1 MGRVYAQLTLEERRK
16 IERWRHAKVSVN
28 EMARVLRRHRSTI
41 FRELRRNHFQ
51 DPCMPKV
58 VGYFAMA
65 AQLRTS
71 DRRARQR
78 KLIRHPQLRD
88 QVIERIKDGWT
99 PEQIAGRMRMERAP
113 LRVCQETIYRYIY
126 AKEGMREELW
136 WYLPTHRKA
145 RHPRRARKRRAPK
158 FHRDVSILFRP
169 EAVAQRSQFGH
180 WEADLMLFRQRFGC
194 ANVTSL
200 VERVSRFTVLLKN
213 ADKRTRPVM
222 EKVIAAIRALPQ
234 PACRSITFD
243 RGTEFVSWPHLQAEI
258 GTSSWFCDPSAPW
271 QKGTV
276 ENTNRRARRW
286 LPRERDIGQLSD
298 HDIREICYRLN
309 ATPRKCLGWK
319 TPAEVFRA
327 KMLEKRT

>member
-16 IERWRHAKVSVN
+16 IERWRHARVSVN

-78 KLIRHPQLRD
+78 KLTWHPQLRD
-88 QVIERIKDGWT
+88 QVVERIKEGWK
-99 PEQIAGRMRMERAP
+99 PEQIAGRMQIERAP
-113 LRVCQETIYRYIY
+113 LRVCQATIYRYIY
-126 AKEGMREELW
+126 AKEGLREELW

-145 RHPRRARKRRAPK
+145 RRPRRARKCRAPK

-180 WEADLMLFRQRFGC
+180 READLMLFRQRFGS

-213 ADKRTRPVM
+213 ADKRTGPSWTRSSQRSVRCPSRRADRSLST
-222 EKVIAAIRALPQ
+222 AAP
-234 PACRSITFD
+234 
-243 RGTEFVSWPHLQAEI
+243 
-258 GTSSWFCDPSAPW
+258 SSSHGRTTKRRSAPVA
-271 QKGTV
+271 GSAT
-276 ENTNRRARRW
+276 
-286 LPRERDIGQLSD
+286 LPRLGRKARSRTPTVAPAAGYPETATSTNSRTTTSARSAIG
-298 HDIREICYRLN
+298 
-309 ATPRKCLGWK
+309 
-319 TPAEVFRA
+319 
-327 KMLEKRT
+327 